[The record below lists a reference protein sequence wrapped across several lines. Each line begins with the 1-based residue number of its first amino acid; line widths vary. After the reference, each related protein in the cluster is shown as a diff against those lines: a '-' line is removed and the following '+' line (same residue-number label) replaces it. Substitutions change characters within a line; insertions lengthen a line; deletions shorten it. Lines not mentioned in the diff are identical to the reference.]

1 MSIKEHLHPKP
12 TTALPYQALL
22 EEDFGRTKTRKAR
35 RLVVCNAAN
44 GKRDNYPVSQLEK
57 VYRRRPSKGLFA
69 ILSIGLEHSWA
80 SATFTAS
87 WIGRQ
92 WTLLGKKRIKTSCS
106 CDDGYLDLFVVVSLS
121 RDRNRMD
128 PVDGLTNSARAC
140 KPRFRMIPHR
150 GKKLGL
156 PSTS

>member
-1 MSIKEHLHPKP
+1 LGECYVHSIMDRE
-12 TTALPYQALL
+12 AM
-22 EEDFGRTKTRKAR
+22 D
-35 RLVVCNAAN
+35 
-44 GKRDNYPVSQLEK
+44 
-57 VYRRRPSKGLFA
+57 
-69 ILSIGLEHSWA
+69 
-80 SATFTAS
+80 
-87 WIGRQ
+87 
-92 WTLLGKKRIKTSCS
+92 LGKKRIKTSCS